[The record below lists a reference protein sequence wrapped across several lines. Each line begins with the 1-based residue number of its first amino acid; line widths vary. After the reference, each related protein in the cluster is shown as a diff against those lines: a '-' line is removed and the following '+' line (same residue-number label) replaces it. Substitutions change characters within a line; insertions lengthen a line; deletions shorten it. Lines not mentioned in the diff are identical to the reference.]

1 MNRYQK
7 LFFRSLSAIFCM
19 LSIVIFALEP
29 NKPIVVDAIKVVWTA
44 MMVALIY
51 LLLSLSVDD
60 FRDQD

>member
-1 MNRYQK
+1 
-7 LFFRSLSAIFCM
+7 M
-19 LSIVIFALEP
+19 LSIVIFVLEP

-60 FRDQD
+60 FREQE